1 MIVKNFL
8 KIFLILSLIF
18 PVTYFFY
25 SKFYKKDAM
34 VVSNNETENE
44 DINYNSNIIL
54 NVEYTSK
61 DGDGN
66 EYQIRAEEGTI
77 DYSNPNIIFLKK
89 VNALIRLNNS
99 EYITILSDFGKYNS
113 ENFDTIF
120 SKNVIIN
127 YLVNKITGDYLDF
140 SLERNSIL
148 ISKNVIFKNPGNIL
162 KADVFE
168 MNIITKDAKIFMY
181 EEEERV
187 EIITT
192 N

>member
-1 MIVKNFL
+1 MIVKNLL
-8 KIFLILSLIF
+8 KILLILSLIF

-25 SKFYKKDAM
+25 LKFYKKNAEVISDN
-34 VVSNNETENE
+34 VTGNE
-44 DINYNSNIIL
+44 DVNYNSNIIL

-61 DGDGN
+61 DSDGN
-66 EYQIRAEEGTI
+66 EYLIRAEEGTI
-77 DYSNPNIIFLKK
+77 DYSNPSIIFLKE
-89 VNALIRLNNS
+89 VNALIKLNNS
-99 EYITILSDFGKYNS
+99 EDIRILSDFGKYNS

-148 ISKNVIFKNPGNIL
+148 ISKNVIFKNPSSIL

-168 MNIITKDAKIFMY
+168 MDIITKDAKIFMY
-181 EEEERV
+181 EEEKKV
-187 EIITT
+187 EIIST

>member
-1 MIVKNFL
+1 MIVKNFV
-8 KIFLILSLIF
+8 KIFLILSLIISS
-18 PVTYFFY
+18 TYFFY
-25 SKFYKKDAM
+25 LKFYKKEIE
-34 VVSNNETENE
+34 VINENKTQNQ
-44 DINYNSNIIL
+44 DMNYNSNIIL

-66 EYQIRAEEGTI
+66 EYLIRAEEGTI
-77 DYSNPNIIFLKK
+77 DYSNPSIIFLKK
-89 VNALIRLNNS
+89 VNALIKLNNS
-99 EYITILSDFGKYNS
+99 EDITILSDYGKYNS

-140 SLERNSIL
+140 SLERNSML
-148 ISKNVIFKNPGNIL
+148 ISKNVIFKSPGNIL

-168 MNIITKDAKIFMY
+168 MDITTKDTKIFMY
-181 EEEERV
+181 EEKKKV
-187 EIITT
+187 EIISS